1 MIICNDKELMRRFDG
16 TEKETR
22 SIEILIVPRVA
33 GRAHQKN
40 VAINIDP
47 QLIQRVLSKF
57 FTSVQVT
64 EISSIECLDK
74 LVARKPDLV
83 FSGVKYFTFGAN
95 QIWLNDILD
104 RENIPYIGSGRRALE
119 NEHDK
124 SMAKKL
130 VRHAGITTADYFTV
144 RPEEFEAIN
153 CQKLNFPLFVKPLI
167 GGDSRGIDS
176 SSVVYDQASL
186 KIKIKQIFDVHG
198 SNVLVERYLSGAEF
212 SVGILED
219 EVTKT
224 ITAMPIEILAPVND
238 QGDRV
243 LDYNVKKNDSEVVIK
258 VADQN
263 LHNQLA
269 RFGTLAFR
277 ALGGRSFG
285 RIDIR
290 LCHNNVLHFMEA
302 NLMPGLSNGYFFR
315 SCALNLDINYDQMIR
330 LIARNRL
337 T

>member
-1 MIICNDKELMRRFDG
+1 MIILNDEELMRRFDG
-16 TEKETR
+16 TEKEKR
-22 SIEILIVPRVA
+22 SIEILIVPSVT
-33 GRAHQKN
+33 GQVHQKN

-64 EISSIECLDK
+64 EISSIACLDK

-83 FSGVKYFTFGAN
+83 FSGVKYFTFGPN

-104 RENIPYIGSGRRALE
+104 REKIPYIGSARRALE

-124 SMAKKL
+124 SIAKKL

-263 LHNQLA
+263 LHNQLS
-269 RFGTLAFR
+269 RFGTLAFK